1 MIALNDMGKTKQIT
15 PTEAKE
21 KALTIITSFLEQ
33 GILFSARSYSS
44 TVVRDS
50 TPIKVNVFEITCKI
64 DADNAKVHFGKE
76 FEIGLDKAGQR
87 LAIARFYI

>member
-1 MIALNDMGKTKQIT
+1 MGKTKQIT

-21 KALTIITSFLEQ
+21 RALTIITSFLEQ

-44 TVVRDS
+44 TVMRDS
-50 TPIKVNVFEITCKI
+50 TPIDTHPKPVKVFEITCKI